1 MMGKIIAIALNTFR
15 ESIRDRIF
23 YSLLAFA
30 ILMLG
35 FSMIL
40 SNLTIGDPIKI
51 VKDFGLGA
59 ISLFGILIAIFVGIG
74 LVYKE
79 MEKRTIYVIL
89 AKPIARWQ
97 FLLGKYFGLSLILMI
112 EVLVMT
118 IGLFVLCY
126 YYKPDVPWDLFL
138 AIIPIYFEL
147 QLILAVALFFS
158 SFASPFLSGLFT
170 LAIFIIGHCSADLK
184 ALAANT
190 EDIFLQR
197 ICDFLYYAL
206 PNLENLNFK
215 ARVVHHLPLPLSE
228 ITFSLIYAILFT
240 SLIIILATTIFS
252 RRDMR

>member
-1 MMGKIIAIALNTFR
+1 MMGKIFAIALNTFR

-40 SNLTIGDPIKI
+40 GNLTIGDPIKI

-79 MEKRTIYVIL
+79 MEKRTIYVML

-147 QLILAVALFFS
+147 QLILAVALFF
-158 SFASPFLSGLFT
+158 
-170 LAIFIIGHCSADLK
+170 
-184 ALAANT
+184 
-190 EDIFLQR
+190 
-197 ICDFLYYAL
+197 
-206 PNLENLNFK
+206 
-215 ARVVHHLPLPLSE
+215 
-228 ITFSLIYAILFT
+228 
-240 SLIIILATTIFS
+240 
-252 RRDMR
+252 